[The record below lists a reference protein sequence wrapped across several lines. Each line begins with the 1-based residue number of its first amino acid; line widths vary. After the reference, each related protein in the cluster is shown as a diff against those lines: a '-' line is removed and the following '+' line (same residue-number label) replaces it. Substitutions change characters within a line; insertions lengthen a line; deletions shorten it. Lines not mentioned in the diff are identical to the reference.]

1 MLHLDT
7 VLALFNQEHRLCY
20 IFFDGD
26 ISCAMLLENYRNG
39 DYVRPGFWQIVLI
52 LIIACGVLLVARS
65 SKRGTVKSTSQKVR
79 IRRIGTANTDNMDEV
94 IVKPIRQKRLRW
106 LGIALIII
114 GMTAL
119 GILLSTIIN
128 YIFILSA
135 VAGIIVFAGIIVIII
150 SARR

>member
-1 MLHLDT
+1 
-7 VLALFNQEHRLCY
+7 
-20 IFFDGD
+20 
-26 ISCAMLLENYRNG
+26 
-39 DYVRPGFWQIVLI
+39 
-52 LIIACGVLLVARS
+52 
-65 SKRGTVKSTSQKVR
+65 
-79 IRRIGTANTDNMDEV
+79 MDEV